1 MKSRDEQIKEKIESY
16 INQLRY
22 KLPEKDINY
31 LIEQSPKLFTLK
43 TIDDKKVFETCI
55 SDLQK
60 ETVNLKV
67 LGVYRSEAYKPKLTS
82 ELNSLKNLN

>member
-43 TIDDKKVFETCI
+43 
-55 SDLQK
+55 
-60 ETVNLKV
+60 N
-67 LGVYRSEAYKPKLTS
+67 Y
-82 ELNSLKNLN
+82 